1 MTYRL
6 ADTEDL
12 DQLVAMSDQ
21 AKESFKA
28 RNIDQWQKG
37 EPNRQVMEA
46 SILQSQL
53 HVLEDMGQV
62 VGMITIVPGPEA
74 SYASID
80 GAWLNQE
87 PYYAF
92 HRVCVKDSLKG
103 RGLAARLFS
112 EAEQYVLQSG
122 IRNILIWGN
131 YAEMMVLGQ
140 DTSSGNLQSSELV
153 VRNIDFLPLTILFIV
168 GLIAFVLFEKKFQ
181 KYEY

>member
-1 MTYRL
+1 MTYRF

-74 SYASID
+74 SYAQID

-87 PYYAF
+87 PYAAF
-92 HRVCVKDSLKG
+92 HRVCVEESCKG
-103 RGLAARLFS
+103 RGIAAQLFGRSEDLARHMGLTNIRIDTHPDNRSMQRALAKSGYTLCGSLTLTEGTEKGDPRL
-112 EAEQYVLQSG
+112 AYHKVL
-122 IRNILIWGN
+122 
-131 YAEMMVLGQ
+131 
-140 DTSSGNLQSSELV
+140 
-153 VRNIDFLPLTILFIV
+153 
-168 GLIAFVLFEKKFQ
+168 
-181 KYEY
+181 

>member
-6 ADTEDL
+6 ANQKDL
-12 DQLVAMSDQ
+12 DRLVAMSNQ
-21 AKESFKA
+21 AKVSFKA
-28 RNIDQWQKG
+28 KNIDQWQKG

-53 HVLEDMGQV
+53 HVLEDKGQV

-87 PYYAF
+87 PYFAF
-92 HRVCVKDSLKG
+92 HRVCVEESMKG

-112 EAEQYVLQSG
+112 EAEQYVLKTG
-122 IRNILIWGN
+122 
-131 YAEMMVLGQ
+131 
-140 DTSSGNLQSSELV
+140 
-153 VRNIDFLPLTILFIV
+153 VRNIRIDTHPDNQAMQRALAKSGYICCGTLTLTEGSEAGDLRF
-168 GLIAFVLFEKKFQ
+168 GYQ
-181 KYEY
+181 KRI

>member
-1 MTYRL
+1 M
-6 ADTEDL
+6 AE
-12 DQLVAMSDQ
+12 
-21 AKESFKA
+21 
-28 RNIDQWQKG
+28 G

-122 IRNILIWGN
+122 IRNIRIDTHPDNQAMQRAWLKAATSAAAPDSHRRKRSRGFEGWVSEEDLRV
-131 YAEMMVLGQ
+131 AEG
-140 DTSSGNLQSSELV
+140 GGGI
-153 VRNIDFLPLTILFIV
+153 RP
-168 GLIAFVLFEKKFQ
+168 
-181 KYEY
+181 

>member
-46 SILQSQL
+46 SIRQSQL

-87 PYYAF
+87 PYFAF

-122 IRNILIWGN
+122 IRNIRIDTHPDNQAMQRALAKSGYIRCGTLILTEG
-131 YAEMMVLGQ
+131 
-140 DTSSGNLQSSELV
+140 SEAGDL
-153 VRNIDFLPLTILFIV
+153 RV
-168 GLIAFVLFEKKFQ
+168 GYQ
-181 KYEY
+181 KRI

>member
-1 MTYRL
+1 MTYRF

-87 PYYAF
+87 PYFAF
-92 HRVCVKDSLKG
+92 HRVCVKDSLKIL
-103 RGLAARLFS
+103 R
-112 EAEQYVLQSG
+112 
-122 IRNILIWGN
+122 IRMW
-131 YAEMMVLGQ
+131 
-140 DTSSGNLQSSELV
+140 
-153 VRNIDFLPLTILFIV
+153 
-168 GLIAFVLFEKKFQ
+168 
-181 KYEY
+181 

>member
-1 MTYRL
+1 MTYRF

-87 PYYAF
+87 PYFAF

-122 IRNILIWGN
+122 IRNIRIDTHPDNQAMQRALAKSGYIRCGTLILTEG
-131 YAEMMVLGQ
+131 
-140 DTSSGNLQSSELV
+140 SEAGDL
-153 VRNIDFLPLTILFIV
+153 RV
-168 GLIAFVLFEKKFQ
+168 GYQ
-181 KYEY
+181 KRIYGMQKG

>member
-1 MTYRL
+1 M
-6 ADTEDL
+6 AE
-12 DQLVAMSDQ
+12 
-21 AKESFKA
+21 
-28 RNIDQWQKG
+28 G

-92 HRVCVKDSLKG
+92 HRVCVKDSMKG

-122 IRNILIWGN
+122 IRNIRIDTHPDNPGHAARPGKSGYIRCGTLILTEGSEAGDLSGWVSEEDLGD
-131 YAEMMVLGQ
+131 AEGEGESVREQ
-140 DTSSGNLQSSELV
+140 DGGGRDGRPAAERESH
-153 VRNIDFLPLTILFIV
+153 
-168 GLIAFVLFEKKFQ
+168 
-181 KYEY
+181 

>member
-1 MTYRL
+1 MTYRF

-80 GAWLNQE
+80 GAWLPGCFQRQNSMSSNQASAISALT
-87 PYYAF
+87 P
-92 HRVCVKDSLKG
+92 
-103 RGLAARLFS
+103 
-112 EAEQYVLQSG
+112 
-122 IRNILIWGN
+122 I
-131 YAEMMVLGQ
+131 
-140 DTSSGNLQSSELV
+140 
-153 VRNIDFLPLTILFIV
+153 LTIRPCS
-168 GLIAFVLFEKKFQ
+168 APWQ
-181 KYEY
+181 KAATSAAAP

>member
-1 MTYRL
+1 MTYRF

-92 HRVCVKDSLKG
+92 HRVCVKDSMKG

-112 EAEQYVLQSG
+112 G
-122 IRNILIWGN
+122 IRNIRIDTHPDNQAMQRALAKSGYIRCGTLILTEG
-131 YAEMMVLGQ
+131 
-140 DTSSGNLQSSELV
+140 SEAGDL
-153 VRNIDFLPLTILFIV
+153 RV
-168 GLIAFVLFEKKFQ
+168 GYQ
-181 KYEY
+181 KRI

>member
-1 MTYRL
+1 MTYRF

-92 HRVCVKDSLKG
+92 HRVCVKDSMKG

-122 IRNILIWGN
+122 IRNIRIDTHPDNQAMQRALAKKRLHPLRHPDSHRRKRSRGFEGWVSEEDLGD
-131 YAEMMVLGQ
+131 AEG
-140 DTSSGNLQSSELV
+140 GGGI
-153 VRNIDFLPLTILFIV
+153 RP
-168 GLIAFVLFEKKFQ
+168 
-181 KYEY
+181 

>member
-1 MTYRL
+1 MTYRF

-87 PYYAF
+87 PYFAF

-112 EAEQYVLQSG
+112 EAEQL
-122 IRNILIWGN
+122 
-131 YAEMMVLGQ
+131 
-140 DTSSGNLQSSELV
+140 SSNQASAISALTP
-153 VRNIDFLPLTILFIV
+153 ILTIRPCSAPWLK
-168 GLIAFVLFEKKFQ
+168 AATSAAAP
-181 KYEY
+181 

>member
-1 MTYRL
+1 MTYRF

-80 GAWLNQE
+80 L
-87 PYYAF
+87 
-92 HRVCVKDSLKG
+92 SL
-103 RGLAARLFS
+103 
-112 EAEQYVLQSG
+112 
-122 IRNILIWGN
+122 IHI
-131 YAEMMVLGQ
+131 
-140 DTSSGNLQSSELV
+140 
-153 VRNIDFLPLTILFIV
+153 
-168 GLIAFVLFEKKFQ
+168 
-181 KYEY
+181 

>member
-1 MTYRL
+1 MTYRF
-6 ADTEDL
+6 ADTDDL

-46 SILQSQL
+46 SIRQSQL

-122 IRNILIWGN
+122 IRNIRIDTHPDNQAMQRALAKSGYIRCGTLILTDVSDAG
-131 YAEMMVLGQ
+131 VL
-140 DTSSGNLQSSELV
+140 
-153 VRNIDFLPLTILFIV
+153 RV
-168 GLIAFVLFEKKFQ
+168 GYPTWI
-181 KYEY
+181 

>member
-1 MTYRL
+1 MLFRSL
-6 ADTEDL
+6 
-12 DQLVAMSDQ
+12 
-21 AKESFKA
+21 K
-28 RNIDQWQKG
+28 N
-37 EPNRQVMEA
+37 MEA

-87 PYYAF
+87 PYFAF

-122 IRNILIWGN
+122 IRNIRIDTHPDNQAMQRALAKSGYIRCGTLILTEG
-131 YAEMMVLGQ
+131 
-140 DTSSGNLQSSELV
+140 SEAGDL
-153 VRNIDFLPLTILFIV
+153 RV
-168 GLIAFVLFEKKFQ
+168 GYQ
-181 KYEY
+181 KRI